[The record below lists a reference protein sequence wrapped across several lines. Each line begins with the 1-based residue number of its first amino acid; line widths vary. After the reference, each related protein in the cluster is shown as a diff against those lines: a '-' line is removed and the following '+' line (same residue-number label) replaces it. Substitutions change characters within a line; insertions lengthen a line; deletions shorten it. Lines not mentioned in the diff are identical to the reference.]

1 MLTKIKIQTPPRESL
16 INITDQ
22 VKEAVRASGVQEGMC
37 VLVIPHTTAAI
48 TLNSALD
55 AATAAD
61 IIGDIRRLIPT
72 RVDFNHIYDTP
83 ADAAGHIKST
93 LIGASVTLII
103 TKGELLLGGSQFVLF
118 YEFDGPRQRQIN
130 IRIMEDR

>member
-1 MLTKIKIQTPPRESL
+1 MLTKIKLQTPPKESL
-16 INITDQ
+16 INITAQ
-22 VKEAVRASGVQEGMC
+22 VKEAVKASGVQEGIC
-37 VLVIPHTTAAI
+37 VLVVPHTTAGL

-61 IIGDIRRLIPT
+61 IIGDVRRLIPT

-93 LIGASVTLII
+93 LIGASLALIVTG
-103 TKGELLLGGSQFVLF
+103 GELLLGGSQFILF
-118 YEFDGPRQRQIN
+118 YEFDGPRSREIN
-130 IRIMEDR
+130 LRILEER

>member
-1 MLTKIKIQTPPRESL
+1 MLTKIKIQTPPKESL
-16 INITDQ
+16 INITVQ
-22 VKEAVRASGVQEGMC
+22 VKEAVKASGVQEGIC
-37 VLVIPHTTAAI
+37 VLVIPHTTAGI

-61 IIGDIRRLIPT
+61 IIGDVRRLIPT

-93 LIGASVTLII
+93 LIGASLALIVTG
-103 TKGELLLGGSQFVLF
+103 GELLLGGSQFILF
-118 YEFDGPRQRQIN
+118 YEFDGPRSREIN
-130 IRIMEDR
+130 LRILEER

>member
-1 MLTKIKIQTPPRESL
+1 MLTRIKLQTPPKESL
-16 INITDQ
+16 TNITTQ
-22 VKEAVRASGVQEGMC
+22 VKEAVKTSGVQEGIC
-37 VLVIPHTTAAI
+37 VLVVPHTTAGL

-61 IIGDIRRLIPT
+61 IIGDVRRLVPT

-93 LIGASVTLII
+93 LIGTSLTLIV
-103 TKGELLLGGSQFVLF
+103 TGGELLLGGSQFILF
-118 YEFDGPRQRQIN
+118 YEFDGPRSREIN
-130 IRIMEDR
+130 LRIMEER

>member
-1 MLTKIKIQTPPRESL
+1 MLTKIKIQTPPKESL
-16 INITDQ
+16 INITEQ